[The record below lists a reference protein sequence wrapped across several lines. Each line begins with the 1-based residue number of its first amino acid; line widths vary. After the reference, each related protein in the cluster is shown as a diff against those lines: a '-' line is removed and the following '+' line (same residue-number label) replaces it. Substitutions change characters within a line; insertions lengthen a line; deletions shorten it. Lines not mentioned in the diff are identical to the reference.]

1 MSLNEILNK
10 LGISSNRTI
19 NLTKHIGLSFLFKL
33 CAILANFMLVPL
45 TINYLGTT
53 NYGVWLIISSF
64 IGWFTFFDVGLGHG
78 LRNKFAEAKAKDDIN
93 LVKGYVSSAYFTLA
107 LISIVLFFLFFIA
120 NFFIDWTQ
128 VFNTDKSLEEKLSF
142 LMLIIFSFFV
152 LQLVFKLITTIYT
165 ADQKPSVLVLVN
177 FLTQLISL
185 ITVWLLLKYT
195 ESSLFLFGFVISFIP
210 LLILIG
216 FNLFSFRGVYKDFR
230 PTIKLWKKK
239 YIKDIFGL
247 GLNFFII
254 QIAAVVLYTTD
265 NLIITHL
272 FSPKEV
278 VPYNLS
284 FKYFSIVSM
293 IFSII
298 VTPYWSAIT
307 DAFAKE
313 DFKWI
318 KKSMK
323 TLMKISLLFSVVIFF
338 MLIMANL
345 FYLFWVG
352 QEVSIPFNLSI
363 FMSIFV
369 MLTIFTQP
377 FTFFINGTGKIK
389 IQLIIGVAMAF
400 INIPISIILV
410 KFFNFGVSG
419 VILATIFVI
428 CSVLGL
434 IFYPIQY
441 YKIINKK
448 AKGIWNS

>member
-1 MSLNEILNK
+1 
-10 LGISSNRTI
+10 
-19 NLTKHIGLSFLFKL
+19 
-33 CAILANFMLVPL
+33 
-45 TINYLGTT
+45 
-53 NYGVWLIISSF
+53 
-64 IGWFTFFDVGLGHG
+64 
-78 LRNKFAEAKAKDDIN
+78 
-93 LVKGYVSSAYFTLA
+93 
-107 LISIVLFFLFFIA
+107 
-120 NFFIDWTQ
+120 
-128 VFNTDKSLEEKLSF
+128 
-142 LMLIIFSFFV
+142 
-152 LQLVFKLITTIYT
+152 
-165 ADQKPSVLVLVN
+165 
-177 FLTQLISL
+177 
-185 ITVWLLLKYT
+185 
-195 ESSLFLFGFVISFIP
+195 
-210 LLILIG
+210 
-216 FNLFSFRGVYKDFR
+216 
-230 PTIKLWKKK
+230 
-239 YIKDIFGL
+239 
-247 GLNFFII
+247 
-254 QIAAVVLYTTD
+254 
-265 NLIITHL
+265 
-272 FSPKEV
+272 
-278 VPYNLS
+278 
-284 FKYFSIVSM
+284 M

-352 QEVSIPFNLSI
+352 QEVSIPLNLSI
-363 FMSIFV
+363 FMSIFI

-419 VILATIFVI
+419 VILATIF

-441 YKIINKK
+441 YKIINRK

>member
-33 CAILANFMLVPL
+33 SAILANFMLVPL

-419 VILATIFVI
+419 VILATIF

-441 YKIINKK
+441 YKIINRK

>member
-298 VTPYWSAIT
+298 VAPYWSAIT

-389 IQLIIGVAMAF
+389 IQLILGVAMAL

-419 VILATIFVI
+419 VILATIL

>member
-419 VILATIFVI
+419 VILATIF

>member
-216 FNLFSFRGVYKDFR
+216 FNLFSFRDVYKDFR

-265 NLIITHL
+265 NIIITHL

-352 QEVSIPFNLSI
+352 EEVSIPFNLSI

-419 VILATIFVI
+419 VILATIL